1 MRRLK
6 WEQSLGDDG
15 EERKWKLEKHC
26 KVHDGG
32 DKRKDEIGTKLMMA
46 GKKERWNWNKSWWWW
61 GEKDEM
67 EKKVDLDEER
77 R

>member
-1 MRRLK
+1 
-6 WEQSLGDDG
+6 
-15 EERKWKLEKHC
+15 
-26 KVHDGG
+26 
-32 DKRKDEIGTKLMMA
+32 LMMA